1 VANIGEVGGGRS
13 RHFRHRQR
21 RSVRDNGRRDRS
33 HLEVLAEH
41 GRLAIWQRS
50 VTTGRPTLLS
60 GAHAAPLI
68 RRRSMARDRG
78 RSAKGTGAKD
88 ALIEAMADLVGGA
101 KGAVGPLSKRATKEI
116 RKLEKRLSAAR
127 ATETKRLRQLAA
139 AQGTKGRKLVA
150 KRSKQ
155 AGEAAQE
162 VAALAGK
169 MTSLA
174 ASAAGIAASTTGG
187 AARAVGTAAVQA
199 VEAVSPIK
207 ATPPATPGKPA
218 VTRKP
223 ATPGKPAV
231 TRKPATPRT
240 SSPRTRR
247 RPPTGDT
254 QS

>member
-1 VANIGEVGGGRS
+1 VANIGEVSGGRS
-13 RHFRHRQR
+13 RHLRHRQR
-21 RSVRDNGRRDRS
+21 RRVRDNGRRDTS
-33 HLEVLAEH
+33 DLEVLAEH

-50 VTTGRPTLLS
+50 VTTCRPTLLS

-68 RRRSMARDRG
+68 RRRLMAKDRG

-88 ALIEAMADLVGGA
+88 ALIEAMTDLVGGA
-101 KGAVGPLSKRATKEI
+101 KGAMGPLSKRAGKEI
-116 RKLEKRLSAAR
+116 RKLEKRLAAAR

-150 KRSKQ
+150 RRSKQ

-162 VAALAGK
+162 VAALVGK
-169 MTSLA
+169 MASLA
-174 ASAAGIAASTTGG
+174 ASAAGTAASATGG

-207 ATPPATPGKPA
+207 ATVPAA
-218 VTRKP
+218 TRKP
-223 ATPGKPAV
+223 APTA
-231 TRKPATPRT
+231 RKPATPRT

-247 RPPTGDT
+247 PPTGGKP
-254 QS
+254 S